1 MGDSIMYIAIGALVL
16 NVLTL
21 LVVLL
26 KKGAVSS
33 QVGDFQNIESGLK
46 VIGTLLER
54 IDKVFREETRATR
67 EEFSKYAKDGREE
80 TGKSF
85 ITFRDYVM
93 KSMGDLGVSQKGQL
107 DTFNQ
112 QLIEM
117 TKLND
122 SKMQS
127 IRETV
132 DNRLKLLQEENSA
145 RLEKMRETVDEKLQS
160 TLEKRLSESFTL
172 VSERLEM
179 VHKGLGEMQ
188 SLAVGVGDLK
198 KVLTNV
204 KSRGTWGEVQLGNL
218 LEELLTKDQFEKNVI
233 TKKDSNDRV
242 EFAIKLPGKE
252 KTTYIPIDAKFPIE
266 NYLKLVE
273 ASERSDKDQ
282 VEEYA
287 KNLEKTLKEEA
298 KKIKDKYI
306 DPPNTTDYAFMYLP
320 IEGLYAEAL
329 RRVGLAETLQ
339 REFRVVIAGP
349 TTISAILNSL
359 QMGFRTLTI
368 EKRSS
373 EVWELLSAVKTEF
386 GKFGQVLEKIS
397 DKIKQAGNEL
407 DNAGKRSRV
416 ISKKLKEVSE
426 IESSQAEKILGTE
439 DVNLLDED

>member
-1 MGDSIMYIAIGALVL
+1 MNESLIFVTVGSLVM
-16 NVLTL
+16 NVLIL
-21 LVVLL
+21 IVVLF
-26 KKGAVSS
+26 KKSAVSADNFDS
-33 QVGDFQNIESGLK
+33 QNLESNLK

-54 IDKVFREETRATR
+54 MEKTFRDESRSTR
-67 EEFSKYAKDGREE
+67 EEFSKHARDGREE

-85 ITFRDYVM
+85 IGFKDHIM
-93 KSMGDLGVSQKGQL
+93 KSMSDLGISQKGQL

-112 QLIEM
+112 QLVEM

-122 SKMQS
+122 AKMQS

-132 DNRLKLLQEENSA
+132 EARLKDLQEDNSKK
-145 RLEKMRETVDEKLQS
+145 LEKMRETVDEKLQS

-188 SLAVGVGDLK
+188 NLAVGVGDLK

-204 KSRGTWGEVQLGNL
+204 KSRGTWGEIQLENL
-218 LEELLTKDQFEKNVI
+218 LDQLLTKDQYEKNVA
-233 TKKDSNDRV
+233 TKEGSNDRV

-252 KTTYIPIDAKFPIE
+252 KSTYIPIDAKFPVE
-266 NYLKLVE
+266 DYLKLIE
-273 ASERSDKDQ
+273 ASEKQD
-282 VEEYA
+282 VTLIEECS

-298 KKIKDKYI
+298 KKINLKYI

-329 RRVGLAETLQ
+329 RRTGLSETLQ
-339 REFRVVIAGP
+339 REYRVVIAGP

-386 GKFGQVLEKIS
+386 GKFGGILDKVSE
-397 DKIKQAGNEL
+397 KIKQAGKEL
-407 DNAGKRSRV
+407 DSASTKTRTITR
-416 ISKKLKEVSE
+416 KLRDVSS
-426 IESSQAEKILGTE
+426 IDSSSAEKILSLE
-439 DVNLLDED
+439 DATLLEE